1 MTNKKLER
9 REFLQF
15 CGAAAIGNY
24 LTLSPLQLFAKDT
37 NKKKNTRFKLS
48 KPSWVI
54 YENGSFDLLAEEI
67 RLLNCR
73 PAIDDQTVMP
83 KNVFLGDSPKGKRIV
98 YELPGG
104 FLMLDLKSHNDSIS
118 IGAEFSGFSRAPHW
132 FFPIAQAQIQ
142 GVQKFFKQGFGS
154 GGESGIFS
162 LGNSVQN
169 NVEKKT
175 PENWSADS
183 FLSTALLSE
192 NETIAIGNLN
202 QKDFLQRSTIYKHNH
217 RNGLKDQK
225 IDDEKT
231 FFEAAILLENIAIEN
246 EYIKLP
252 ELHFFAGN
260 KPFETLQELA
270 WRTAEQTNARQGSV
284 TSFHW
289 ISAADDENTFEKL
302 KSQVDFLNAV
312 HPKLNLHTLMLNQ
325 GYCEIGDWLETN
337 NNWPGGLNR
346 VAREIFKD
354 GYRAG
359 IWIAPFV
366 ASKNSKLAKQH
377 PDWLAKDYNN
387 NLILKTDNNNNRLYI
402 LDISHPGV
410 QKYLVKV
417 FKTLRKMG
425 FIFYELAH
433 LNTGFLHHK
442 ETQRKKPIKTSVQLF
457 RELLALIRTEVGEG
471 SLIMASEAPF
481 APLIG
486 FADIVKITEDESTSS
501 NQATTFIQNIHE
513 SFFTHYFNNVYWQN
527 YPGAINLSEKN
538 NSITKE
544 KQKSLAL
551 WNSIIGGAVGYTQEL
566 IKLTTENY
574 NTIRFSEPSKRQK
587 NAYFPFWP
595 NKNEIKIAVRV
606 YKKHRA
612 WGVLFVNDSD
622 IPVRKKYFTTDLI
635 EEEKAFIFDWKFDSN
650 KFLGEQYELEIELQP
665 FQSSL
670 LYFSEKNEAPP
681 KNLTLGDQ
689 ISGVK

>member
-15 CGAAAIGNY
+15 CGVAAISNY
-24 LTLSPLQLFAKDT
+24 LTLNPFQLFA
-37 NKKKNTRFKLS
+37 NENSKKKNIQFKLS
-48 KPSWVI
+48 KPRWVI

-83 KNVFLGDSPKGKRIV
+83 KNVFLGDSPKGERIV

-118 IGAEFSGFSRAPHW
+118 IGAEFSGFSKAPHW
-132 FFPIAQAQIQ
+132 FFPISQAEIK

-154 GGESGIFS
+154 GGESGIFY
-162 LGNSVQN
+162 LENSVEN
-169 NVEKKT
+169 NDVKNN
-175 PENWSADS
+175 PGIWSSDS

-192 NETIAIGNLN
+192 NETIAIGNLD
-202 QKDFLQRSTIYKHNH
+202 QKDFLQRSTIYKHSH
-217 RNGLKDQK
+217 RNGLNDQK
-225 IDDEKT
+225 TDDEKI

-289 ISAADDENTFEKL
+289 ISAADNENSFEKL
-302 KSQVDFLNAV
+302 KSQVVFLDAIQ
-312 HPKLNLHTLMLNQ
+312 PKLNLHTLMLNQ

-337 NNWPGGLNR
+337 NNWPGGLDR

-359 IWIAPFV
+359 IWIAPFM
-366 ASKNSKLAKQH
+366 ASENSKLAKQH

-387 NLILKTDNNNNRLYI
+387 NPILKSEKNNNSLYV

-433 LNTGFLHHK
+433 LSAGFLHHK
-442 ETQRKKPIKTSVQLF
+442 ETLRKKDGKTSVQLF
-457 RELLALIRTEVGEG
+457 REMLTLIRTEVGEG

-481 APLIG
+481 TPLIG
-486 FADIVKITEDESTSS
+486 FADIMKITRDSSSSS
-501 NQATTFIQNIHE
+501 NRVTTFTKNIHE

-544 KQKSLAL
+544 VHKSIAL
-551 WNSIIGGAVGYTQEL
+551 WNGIIGGAVGFTEEL
-566 IKLTTENY
+566 IKLTTENL

-595 NKNEIKIAVRV
+595 NKNELKIAVRV

-612 WGVLFVNDSD
+612 WGVLFVNDSE
-622 IPVRKKYFTTDLI
+622 IPVRKSYFITDLI
-635 EEEKAFIFDWKFDSN
+635 EEEKAFIFDWKFDS
-650 KFLGEQYELEIELQP
+650 KIFLGELNELEIELQP

-681 KNLTLGDQ
+681 NNLTLGGL